1 MQLLQ
6 YQAGEVILRENDV
19 GDTAYI
25 IERGRVEISKG
36 LHGKSIHLAFLGA
49 GEIFGEMGIID
60 DKPRSAT
67 VTALEETMVREIHR
81 DELFHSLQ
89 TDPHLTLHLLR
100 RLFDR
105 LREAHVT
112 ILQYHFLDR
121 LYGELLE
128 RSVHYFFPTG
138 RLTVLGPVSSIRQ
151 VLTYHAQQ
159 DTVLEL
165 EWLHS
170 RYALSKPSKP
180 FTAHENQLLKSIGHV
195 LSTRYHLLFNA
206 DLAAQSFHLFRG
218 LPEDRYVSAFLDPAL
233 YSNFEA
239 LPDITDRVAEAIE
252 VLRMS
257 ALTTYENHR
266 ITTGALLL
274 GAQPDP
280 CHTLPPPPPDALH
293 YSTALTSVRSF
304 HRLCDALHTVA
315 LVNQDGLLVDIIDI
329 QRWAQSLEQTP
340 LPVPSATRYQAHC
353 RATLLGGHVCLI
365 LTPNEEIKAFA
376 NGVQVFNFI
385 GGHWHLTDAVDKYRL
400 WEQALGDA
408 QLAEQLF
415 TVALNLAEGRRGGLF
430 VVLDEADMVEKLV
443 VRSDRLNFVHQARED
458 HTPHAKEHLHY
469 LLRQKRVLDLAPAL
483 LETLARIDGAI
494 VVDREANLLAFG
506 AILRHPVTVD
516 ERARATEGGRTT
528 AALAASQ
535 FGQALKISEDGVISF
550 FHHGECIWEM

>member
-67 VTALEETMVREIHR
+67 VTALEETVVREIHR

-138 RLTVLGPVSSIRQ
+138 HLTMLGPVSSIRQ

-180 FTAHENQLLKSIGHV
+180 FTPHENQLLKSIGHV

-218 LPEDRYVSAFLDPAL
+218 LPEDRYVSAFLDPAP
-233 YSNFEA
+233 YSNIEA

-280 CHTLPPPPPDALH
+280 CHTLSPPPPDALH
-293 YSTALTSVRSF
+293 YSSALTSVRSF

-329 QRWAQSLEQTP
+329 QRWAQPLEHTP
-340 LPVPSATRYQAHC
+340 LPVPSATRYEAHC
-353 RATLLGGHVCLI
+353 RATLLGGHVCLV

-385 GGHWHLTDAVDKYRL
+385 GGRWRLTDAVDKYRL

-408 QLAEQLF
+408 QLAGQLF
-415 TVALNLAEGRRGGLF
+415 TVALNLAEDRRGGLF
-430 VVLDEADMVEKLV
+430 VVLDEGDMVEKLV

-458 HTPHAKEHLHY
+458 RTPHVKEHLHY
-469 LLRQKRVLDLAPAL
+469 LLRQKRVFDLAPAV

-494 VVDREANLLAFG
+494 VVDREAHLLAFG

-516 ERARATEGGRTT
+516 ERDRATEGGRTT